1 MQTHKLP
8 NNLIEVEVE
17 KKRLATEEFFH
28 QNFSRLKSSRLIIK
42 VGRRVLLVLLVLLVR
57 LVHSVCSKARPYSIG
72 QVPIGMPH
80 VKSISSQEFEIKT
93 FSFVCLPHKFVFIKH
108 CYKRCLL
115 SALCIFRF
123 LKNWVNW
130 VKPFLSDGC

>member
-42 VGRRVLLVLLVLLVR
+42 VGRRVLLVRQVR
-57 LVHSVCSKARPYSIG
+57 LVHSVCSKARRSYSIG
-72 QVPIGMPH
+72 QVPIGMPY

-115 SALCIFRF
+115 SALRIFRF
-123 LKNWVNW
+123 LKNW